1 MKQKREKMRL
11 LKKGRRISANSRN
24 SLNILTAME
33 ETDSL
38 SRTTVW
44 LRAFRLHTLPLALA
58 CIALGNFLAYASG
71 IFHPVIA
78 VLTFVTAI
86 CLQILSN
93 LANDYG
99 DTRHGADN
107 QDRTGPKRMVQSG
120 MITTDQIKMGILV
133 FMMLSLLCGVF
144 LLVLSIEN
152 IGYKG
157 AMALFVLGLLSIAAA
172 IGYTASRKPYGY
184 RGLGDFS
191 VFVFF
196 GIIGVYG
203 SYFLQTG
210 EWPALLL
217 LPAISMGLLCT
228 AVLNVNNIRDIE
240 ADEQAKKRTIPV
252 RIGLNNAKVYHWFL
266 LLIPIVFFTAYMSN
280 HLSGN
285 WQYLFMIPA
294 ILFVINGYGVSKSNK
309 PVDINPYL
317 KQLVISILIFT
328 VVYGLSF
335 VIYR

>member
-1 MKQKREKMRL
+1 
-11 LKKGRRISANSRN
+11 
-24 SLNILTAME
+24 ME
-33 ETDSL
+33 DIDSL

-44 LRAFRLHTLPLALA
+44 LRAFRLHTLPLAIA
-58 CIALGNFLAYASG
+58 CIALGNFLAYSAG

-78 VLTFVTAI
+78 LLTFVTAI

-99 DTRHGADN
+99 DTKHGADN
-107 QDRTGPKRMVQSG
+107 TERTGPKRMVQSG

-172 IGYTASRKPYGY
+172 VGYTASRKPYGY
-184 RGLGDFS
+184 HGLGDFS
-191 VFVFF
+191 VFIFF

-210 EWPALLL
+210 EWPATLL
-217 LPAISMGLLCT
+217 LPAIAMGFLCT
-228 AVLNVNNIRDIE
+228 AVLNINNIRDRE
-240 ADEQAKKRTIPV
+240 ADEQANKKTIPV
-252 RIGLNNAKVYHWFL
+252 KIGLDNAKIYHWL
-266 LLIPIVFFTAYMSN
+266 LLAGAIILFGIYMFH
-280 HLSGN
+280 HLVN
-285 WQYLFMIPA
+285 TWQYLFMIPS
-294 ILFVINGYGVSKSNK
+294 ILFLINGYGVSKSKK

-328 VVYGLSF
+328 VTYGLSF
-335 VIYR
+335 IVL